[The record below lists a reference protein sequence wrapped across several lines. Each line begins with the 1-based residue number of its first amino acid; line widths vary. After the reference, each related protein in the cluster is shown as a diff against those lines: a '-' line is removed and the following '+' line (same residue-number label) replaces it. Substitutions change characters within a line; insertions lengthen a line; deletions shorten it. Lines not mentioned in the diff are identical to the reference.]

1 MQLKCTWNVL
11 YISEIGLAND
21 HSALLPPKDIFHTDD
36 IAIRGYCYPD
46 CFQQSYDEINLHS
59 IIELGSKNVEKMKIL
74 KLTNGEMEKPCKNC
88 KRDEFAASRPL
99 MTHNL

>member
-1 MQLKCTWNVL
+1 MQLECTWNVL
-11 YISEIGLAND
+11 YISEIGLAKD
-21 HSALLPPKDIFHTDD
+21 HSALLPPKDIFDSDD
-36 IAIRGYCYPD
+36 IEDFTIRGNCYAD

-88 KRDEFAASRPL
+88 KRDEFVSPA
-99 MTHNL
+99 